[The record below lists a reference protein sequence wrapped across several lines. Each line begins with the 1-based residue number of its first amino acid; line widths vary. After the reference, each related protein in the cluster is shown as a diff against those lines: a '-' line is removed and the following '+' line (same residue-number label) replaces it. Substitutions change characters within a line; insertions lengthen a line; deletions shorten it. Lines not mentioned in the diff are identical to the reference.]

1 MITVR
6 REGSGTTLA
15 ARVVSV
21 NVGMPRPLA
30 HGKGEVRSGIRK
42 SPTRGA
48 LWFGENG
55 LEGDGQG
62 DTEHH
67 GGPDKAVC
75 VYPLEHY
82 LYWREHLDTS
92 LDPGSFGE
100 NFSAEGL
107 VETEVRIGDVYR
119 VGTAL
124 TQVSQPRVPCYKLAA
139 RHGEEGLAVWV
150 RETGFTGFY
159 LRCLE
164 PGEVRAGDEVSLV
177 RSPDRGFT
185 VAEANGIM
193 HGGVDVAGIERLRAV
208 PELSAEWKRMLGSRL
223 EKAVSKQ
230 RNEPAEG

>member
-1 MITVR
+1 M
-6 REGSGTTLA
+6 S

-21 NVGMPRPLA
+21 NVGLPRPLA
-30 HGKGEVRSGIRK
+30 HGKGEVQSGICK
-42 SPTRGA
+42 SPIRGA
-48 LWFGENG
+48 LWFGGKG
-55 LEGDGQG
+55 LRGDGQG
-62 DTEHH
+62 DTRHH

-82 LYWREHLDTS
+82 PYWQERLDTS
-92 LDPGSFGE
+92 LGPGSFGE

-124 TQVSQPRVPCYKLAA
+124 TQVSQPRVPCFKLAA
-139 RHGEEGLAVWV
+139 RHGEEGLVLWV

-164 PGEVRAGDEVSLV
+164 PGEVRAGDEVFLV
-177 RSPDRGFT
+177 RSLDRGFT

-193 HGGVDVAGIERLRAV
+193 HGGVDVAGIERLQAV
-208 PELSAEWKRMLGSRL
+208 PELSAEWKRMLKSRL
-223 EKAVSKQ
+223 ERAGSKQ
-230 RNEPAEG
+230 RNEPEG